1 MIRRAA
7 ERWRKNAASLMGMP
21 PDLFILLALEC
32 LGALGAQLAG
42 AGRYQLM
49 LNEYDMDEI
58 EASSL
63 AGIASYIHLVSG
75 IATAPLVDLV
85 GIRTMALASI
95 VLSIVLDF
103 LTSLTPRQ
111 RNRR

>member
-1 MIRRAA
+1 MLHVPDTILIDHRAIPH
-7 ERWRKNAASLMGMP
+7 L
-21 PDLFILLALEC
+21 

-95 VLSIVLDF
+95 VLSIVKSDVEPYIEPHIF
-103 LTSLTPRQ
+103 SVECSK
-111 RNRR
+111 